1 MVVGLIVPLELSS
14 NMVMEPLL
22 YGQSA
27 GVSAV
32 ALPVAT
38 AFWTWLWGPSDCS
51 CPH

>member
-38 AFWTWLWGPSDCS
+38 AFWR
-51 CPH
+51 